1 MKEHWKVQNC
11 CLIPQPGAEPA
22 RPILQDAR
30 FCQTRDF
37 CESRSLLKISNVRTW
52 RETMQ
57 ETVQEYTERLLSYS
71 EGKDPL
77 RSQQAAPIKLAALL
91 KGKTGKQLTS
101 RPAPDK
107 WSVAEI
113 VAHLADAELA
123 ISWRL
128 RQVLANNA
136 IPIQAYDQDLWA
148 KTFNYARRDPR
159 QSLANFRTLR
169 EANIALLKSV
179 PRKLWDNYGVHAER
193 GNESVNHVVKMVAG
207 HDLNHL
213 RQVEAILKN
222 SKEKNGRQKK
232 RA

>member
-1 MKEHWKVQNC
+1 
-11 CLIPQPGAEPA
+11 
-22 RPILQDAR
+22 
-30 FCQTRDF
+30 
-37 CESRSLLKISNVRTW
+37 
-52 RETMQ
+52 MQ
-57 ETVQEYTERLLSYS
+57 ETVQEYTQRLLSYS

-91 KGKTGKQLTS
+91 KGKTGKQLTR

-107 WSVAEI
+107 WSIAEI

-123 ISWRL
+123 ISWRI
-128 RQVLANNA
+128 RQILANNA

-179 PRKLWDNYGVHAER
+179 SRKLWENYGVHAER
-193 GNESVNHVVKMVAG
+193 GNESVNYVVKMVAG

-213 RQVEAILKN
+213 QQVQKILQAGR
-222 SKEKNGRQKK
+222 EKTLKK
-232 RA
+232 SAR

>member
-1 MKEHWKVQNC
+1 
-11 CLIPQPGAEPA
+11 
-22 RPILQDAR
+22 
-30 FCQTRDF
+30 
-37 CESRSLLKISNVRTW
+37 
-52 RETMQ
+52 MQ
-57 ETVQEYTERLLSYS
+57 ETVQEYTQRLLSYS

-77 RSQQAAPIKLAALL
+77 RTQQAAPIKLAALL
-91 KGKTGKQLTS
+91 KGKPGRQLTR

-107 WSVAEI
+107 WSIAES

-123 ISWRL
+123 VGWRL
-128 RQVLANNA
+128 RQVLATNA

-159 QSLANFRTLR
+159 ESLANFRSLR
-169 EANIALLKSV
+169 EANVALLKSV

-213 RQVEAILKN
+213 LQVEAILKN
-222 SKEKNGRQKK
+222 GKEKTSKAKTSKAKKGRGKK